1 MRAPDPPEAPPWR
14 VSAAE
19 PWGVPGPGA
28 PLPHELPSP
37 ETALREAIRAAGL
50 ELGFVRVGFA
60 AAEPDFDAARALDAW
75 REAGHAGELSYL
87 SAPPERHDPRALLPE
102 ARTVIVAA
110 LPHPAAPPA
119 GGARPALIAR
129 FSRGDDYHDQVR
141 SRLLALAGRAAALAD
156 RAVRSRACVDSAPLL
171 EHAFAARAGV
181 GFTGR
186 HTLTIVPGAG
196 SHVALG
202 ELLVDLALPPDPPLE
217 PRCGR
222 CTRCLDACPT
232 GALLG
237 PFTLDARRCIAYLTI
252 ELKGAIPRDLRP
264 SIGGWVFGCDRCQE
278 ICPYVAARR
287 RSGAPSPPAAR
298 SPLQGLD
305 LVDLLRLGSAAH
317 RRLSRGTALQRVS
330 RPRLARNAAVALGN
344 LGDLGVVPDLCRAL
358 QEDSSALVREHAAWA
373 LGRLAAR
380 EGRPGAVPPDPS
392 GGAALVRQA
401 SEALAR
407 ARDLDPAVEVREE
420 ADLAHRAATAVAR

>member
-1 MRAPDPPEAPPWR
+1 M
-14 VSAAE
+14 
-19 PWGVPGPGA
+19 
-28 PLPHELPSP
+28 
-37 ETALREAIRAAGL
+37 
-50 ELGFVRVGFA
+50 RVGFA
-60 AAEPDFDAARALDAW
+60 AADPDLEAARALDAW

-87 SAPPERHDPRALLPE
+87 IAPPVRHDPRALLPE

-110 LPHPAAPPA
+110 LPHPTAPPA
-119 GGARPALIAR
+119 GGVRPALIAR
-129 FSRGDDYHDQVR
+129 FARGDDYHDQVR
-141 SRLLALAGRAAALAD
+141 SRLLALAARASALAD

-181 GFTGR
+181 GFAGR
-186 HTLTIVPGAG
+186 HTLTIVPGIG

-237 PFTLDARRCIAYLTI
+237 PYTLDARRCIAYLTV
-252 ELKGAIPRDLRP
+252 ELKGSIPRDLRP

-278 ICPYVAARR
+278 VCPHVARR
-287 RSGAPSPPAAR
+287 RSGAPFPPVAR

-358 QEDSSALVREHAAWA
+358 REDSSALVREHVAWA

-380 EGRPGAVPPDPS
+380 EGWLGAVPPGPGDC
-392 GGAALVRQA
+392 AALVRQA
-401 SEALAR
+401 LEALAR

-420 ADLAHRAATAVAR
+420 ADLAHRAATAGAR